1 MSLSIIKSHIT
12 TKPINCLRA
21 ILGLFV
27 FASLTLATTS
37 SLAEP
42 TPYLNMEVGVS
53 YWDVNFLQDDVALS
67 ISGALGLRL
76 NQYVS
81 MEVGYQNFGSM
92 NFVSTSAEGELEAE
106 SFSAAA
112 LLSIP
117 LGEQLKGFILA
128 GAEEVNFTEQSTS
141 PTFNFEKET
150 ENYFGLGMLLSRNER
165 SAYRLTLASHAD
177 GDIIRLTIG
186 GNLDLS
192 GL

>member
-1 MSLSIIKSHIT
+1 M
-12 TKPINCLRA
+12 
-21 ILGLFV
+21 

-92 NFVSTSAEGELEAE
+92 NFVSASAEGELEAE

-117 LGEQLKGFILA
+117 LGEQLNGFILA
-128 GAEEVNFTEQSTS
+128 GAEEVDFTEQSTS